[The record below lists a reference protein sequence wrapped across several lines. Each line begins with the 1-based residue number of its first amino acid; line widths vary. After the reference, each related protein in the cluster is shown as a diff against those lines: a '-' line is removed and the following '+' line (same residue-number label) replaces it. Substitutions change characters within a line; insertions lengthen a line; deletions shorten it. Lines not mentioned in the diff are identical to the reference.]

1 MADTDGGTPAGEGAS
16 DAQTDA
22 SKGDAK
28 DDGGAKE
35 FTPIQSQDELD
46 RIVRGRLARQKEQ
59 FSGFDE
65 YKQKAAEY
73 DKLQESAKSET
84 QRLQDAATLAARNAS
99 EAEARAMR
107 LEVAMEKGL
116 TTAQAK
122 RLVGNTKEELEADAE
137 ELLESFKPTDDGKGG
152 RPPSRTKE
160 QLRGG
165 SNPTEEAEETD
176 PRKLAAMV
184 HRRP

>member
-1 MADTDGGTPAGEGAS
+1 MADTDGKTPAGEGA
-16 DAQTDA
+16 DGADDTP
-22 SKGDAK
+22 KGEEG
-28 DDGGAKE
+28 DGGAKE

-46 RIVRGRLARQKEQ
+46 RVIRGRLARQKEQ
-59 FSGFDE
+59 FAGHDE
-65 YKQKAAEY
+65 YKRKAEEF

-84 QRLQDAATLAARNAS
+84 QKLQDAATLAARNAS

-137 ELLESFKPTDDGKGG
+137 ELLESFKPTDDGKQRGG
-152 RPPSRTKE
+152 PPSRTKE
-160 QLRGG
+160 SLRGG